1 MRFLNSL
8 LVLLLLQ
15 LTLSAQGIYLQV
27 EEINSLDVIK
37 YYPGQKLEFTTI
49 EYPNTWRK
57 EKIVKIMPKEGLIIL
72 SQGYMTIEDIHSIR
86 RNNFAVLGFG
96 HALSKFA
103 GAWFVY
109 GLYATLLD
117 TGYEMSLG
125 EIIIGSVM
133 AGVGWVVRK
142 LFGKKRF
149 PMDKL
154 YRLRIMD
161 VRMF

>member
-8 LVLLLLQ
+8 LILLSLQ
-15 LTLSAQGIYLQV
+15 VSLFSQGIYLQV

-37 YYPGQKLEFTTI
+37 YYPGQHLEYSTN
-49 EYPNTWRK
+49 EYPYTWRK
-57 EKIVKIMPKEGLIIL
+57 EKIVKIMPEDGLIIL
-72 SQGYMTIEDIHSIR
+72 SQGYITVDDIHSIR
-86 RNNFAVLGFG
+86 RNNYTVLGFG

-109 GLYATLLD
+109 GLYATIFD
-117 TGYEMSLG
+117 TGYKMSVG
-125 EIIIGSVM
+125 EIIIGTVM
-133 AGVGWVVRK
+133 ASIGWLTRK
-142 LFGKKRF
+142 LFGKKPY